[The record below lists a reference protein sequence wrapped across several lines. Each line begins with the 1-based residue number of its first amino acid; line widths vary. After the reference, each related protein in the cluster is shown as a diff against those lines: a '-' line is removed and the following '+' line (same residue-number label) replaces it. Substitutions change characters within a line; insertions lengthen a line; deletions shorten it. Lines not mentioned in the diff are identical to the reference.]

1 MIKYFL
7 ITVIFLS
14 FVALKR
20 LLLTIHHRNRLRHM

>member
-1 MIKYFL
+1 MIKDIL
-7 ITVIFLS
+7 IIVIFFL